1 MVEKKYFVQWA
12 DLDANWHLANFSYL
26 KYSTDSRMY
35 FFNSIG
41 FTKERLLEL
50 LIGPIVFNEHI
61 YYYKEMQ
68 LHDEFIIVN
77 ELDGYSED
85 GRFFRIIQNFYK
97 DKINTTRIEILASI
111 MNLKTRKLSEFPK
124 DIFNNLKKIKKSK
137 SLKIIKKGDT
147 RVEGKLPKDFK

>member
-41 FTKERLLEL
+41 FTKERLLKL
-50 LIGPIVFNEHI
+50 LIGPIVFYEHI

-68 LHDEFIIVN
+68 LHDEFTIVN

-85 GRFFRIIQNFYK
+85 GRFFRILQNFYK
-97 DKINTTRIEILASI
+97 NNINTTRIEILASI
-111 MNLKTRKLSEFPK
+111 INLKTRKLSEFPE
-124 DIFNNLKKIKKSK
+124 DIFNNLKKTKKSD
-137 SLKIIKKGDT
+137 SFKIINKGDT
-147 RVEGKLPKDFK
+147 RISGKLPKNLI